1 MARRVERIPLPV
13 SSPGTAR
20 TLTALRFGR
29 PGARPKAY
37 LQAALH
43 ADEPPGMLILHH
55 LARLL
60 ATADDRGGLRR
71 NRPGALRHPHRPRP
85 DGQIGRASCRARV
98 CPYV

>member
-37 LQAALH
+37 PQAALH

-60 ATADDRGGLRR
+60 APADARGEVS
-71 NRPGALRHPHRPRP
+71 GAIVL
-85 DGQIGRASCRARV
+85 DTGRASCRARV
-98 CPYV
+98 CTHVSFPVVVVS